1 MERRPPRDATVTS
14 SEIVDSASDGVA
26 PTAPA
31 ASGGPSSRLEQ
42 GTRVGRFLVVEM
54 LGVGGMGV
62 VYAAYDPVLD
72 RKIALKLLHPSA
84 RSADEMVLRL
94 RREAQAAA
102 RLTHRNVVTVYDVG
116 VADVGDRGPDVFVAM
131 ELIDGG
137 TLETW
142 GKDRRWD
149 ETLRMYLAA
158 GRGLAAA
165 HAAGVVHRDFKP
177 SNVLVAGDGEPRV
190 SDFGIASTAD
200 VATMPVEEIA
210 KAAISVGQLTRT
222 GAVMGTPAYMAPEQ
236 RSGARVDAR
245 ADQYAFCVALFKAI
259 YGHHPYGE
267 NLREMADRAEK
278 HDVIEPKDRHGAP
291 AGLLPVLRKGLAPD
305 PDQRHADMDVLLR
318 ALDGVANA
326 PRRRRLALVAAAA
339 AVALG
344 GGVAVY
350 ASGGARAPACADAKD
365 DLATVWNDAAKRRI
379 TAAFAAT
386 DAPFASEQAERAI
399 AHLDRW
405 TASWI
410 DARVDTCTSTE
421 IHHTQSHVQRELRD
435 TCLDRQKN
443 DLTSLVDYLS
453 TPSKDTIARAGQI
466 ALGLP
471 RVATCAD
478 AKLLEAAAPPSIPP
492 DALSAMARRLG
503 DAQVRYDAGR
513 FHEAIALSSEVLIEA
528 QQRGARAFAAEA
540 GYMLGRSEGRLGYPA
555 LSRDTLF
562 AAALDAQV
570 SGQFQ
575 TAASAW
581 SASIYALQMH
591 NAPVEDEARVFALG
605 RAALEAAG
613 NPPLQEAR
621 LLKDHAA
628 YIYMEG
634 DGAAAALPFFARSL
648 ELLQTRVDPEHPLVA
663 AVMDDYGGALF
674 EAGQREKGLKMS
686 EESLARHEQ
695 LYGPVHPIVSGV
707 VHNLAISYASIGQLQ
722 RAEEL
727 FQRALELKKKTL
739 GPTHPNVSN
748 TLIEYGE
755 MLSAQGRFDEA
766 IALAREDVALWIA
779 HAGAR
784 SSEEAESREALAM
797 NLLAAGRL
805 QDAVAEYRRA
815 IPLFEAIDDDGV
827 ARARKDR
834 VEIARALT
842 LDGDPAGAAKELD
855 AVVAADPPL
864 ATAANVLRERAR
876 IALVQGEITRAKK
889 LAEQASAALK
899 PNARRS
905 AIAELDTLSAEISA
919 KAGDHAASRERAD
932 KVRAL
937 CVIEACGVWTRSLLA
952 RLDALDHR

>member
-14 SEIVDSASDGVA
+14 SEIVDSASDEVA

-31 ASGGPSSRLEQ
+31 AAGGPTSRLEQ

-84 RSADEMVLRL
+84 RSAEEMVLRL

-142 GKDRRWD
+142 GKDRPWD

-177 SNVLVAGDGEPRV
+177 SNVLVAADGEPRV

-200 VATMPVEEIA
+200 VPAPADDVA
-210 KAAISVGQLTRT
+210 LPAINVGPLTRT

-267 NLREMADRAEK
+267 NLRDMADRAAK
-278 HDVIEPKDRHGAP
+278 HDVIEPKDRRGAP
-291 AGLLPVLRKGLAPD
+291 AALLPVLRKGLAPD
-305 PDQRHADMDVLLR
+305 PDQRHADIDVLLR
-318 ALDGVANA
+318 ALDGVVNA
-326 PRRRRLALVAAAA
+326 PRRRRLMLAAAA
-339 AVALG
+339 TAVALG
-344 GGVAVY
+344 AGVAVY
-350 ASGGARAPACADAKD
+350 AGGDEPRPACASVRD
-365 DLATVWNDAAKRRI
+365 DLATVWNADAKRRI
-379 TAAFAAT
+379 TDAFAAI
-386 DAPFASEQAERAI
+386 DAPFAREQAERAS

-410 DARVDTCTSTE
+410 EARVDACAATE
-421 IHHTQSHVQRELRD
+421 IHHTQSQVQRELRD
-435 TCLDRQKN
+435 TCLDRHRS
-443 DLTSLVDYLS
+443 DLAALVDYLAE
-453 TPSKDTIARAGQI
+453 PAPDTVARAGQI

-471 RVATCAD
+471 RVAICAD
-478 AKLLEAAAPPSIPP
+478 AGLLEAATPPSIPP

-513 FHEAIALSSEVLIEA
+513 FHEAIALSSQVLIEA

-540 GYMLGRSEGRLGYPA
+540 GYMLGRAEGRLGYPA

-591 NAPVEDEARVFALG
+591 NASVEEEARVFALG

-628 YIYMEG
+628 FIYMEG

-648 ELLQTRVDPEHPLVA
+648 ELLETRVDPDHPLVA
-663 AVMDDYGGALF
+663 SVMDDYGGALF

-686 EESLARHEQ
+686 EESLARHEE

-707 VHNLAISYASIGQLQ
+707 VHNLAISYSSIGELD

-727 FQRALELKKKTL
+727 FRRALELKKQTL

-766 IALAREDVALWIA
+766 LALAEEDVALWIA
-779 HAGAR
+779 HSGPR

-797 NLLAAGRL
+797 NLLAAGRPA
-805 QDAVAEYRRA
+805 DAVTEYRRA
-815 IPLFEAIDDDGV
+815 IALFEALDDEGV
-827 ARARKDR
+827 ARGRKDR
-834 VEIARALT
+834 VEVARALT
-842 LDGDPAGAAKELD
+842 LGGDPLAAAKELD
-855 AVVAADPPL
+855 LVVAADPAL
-864 ATAANVLRERAR
+864 SSAANVLRERAR
-876 IALVQGEITRAKK
+876 IALARGDAAAAKR
-889 LAEQASAALK
+889 LAEQAIAALK
-899 PNARRS
+899 PNARRHT
-905 AIAELDTLSAEISA
+905 IAELDTLLAEISA
-919 KAGDHAASRERAD
+919 KAGDRAASRARAD

-937 CVIEACGVWTRSLLA
+937 CVVEACGVWTRSLLA
-952 RLDALDHR
+952 RLDALDRR